1 MCLFRRNRRKTALW
15 EGENGKVYIIF
26 GLGNPGRKYAG
37 TRHNV
42 GFDAVTALADA
53 FGIKLSDT
61 MLKGLSGRGI
71 IAGQRVILVQPQTF
85 MNLSGEAVGE
95 AARFYKVPPEQ
106 ILVLCDDISLEPG
119 KLRLRVKGSAGGH
132 NGLKSIIANVGTQGF
147 TRIRVG
153 VGAKVEGEDLADH
166 VLGHFNKDDAK
177 IIEIAAETAAEAI
190 KTMLTD
196 GVDKAMNKFNT
207 KKRKDDASTTDPA

>member
-1 MCLFRRNRRKTALW
+1 MKGNYSMY
-15 EGENGKVYIIF
+15 VIV
-26 GLGNPGRKYAG
+26 GLGNPGKKYEN

-42 GFDAVTALADA
+42 GFAVID
-53 FGIKLSDT
+53 KLSKDCDIKVNKSKHSAKIGEGT
-61 MLKGLSGRGI
+61 IEGEKVVLAK
-71 IAGQRVILVQPQTF
+71 PQTY
-85 MNLSGEAVGE
+85 MNLSGMSV
-95 AARFYKVPPEQ
+95 RSLMDFYKIDPESEL
-106 ILVLCDDISLEPG
+106 IIISDDIDLPTG
-119 KLRLRVKGSAGGH
+119 NLRIRKSGSAGGH

-166 VLGHFNKDDAK
+166 VLK

>member
-1 MCLFRRNRRKTALW
+1 MKGNYSMY
-15 EGENGKVYIIF
+15 VIV
-26 GLGNPGRKYAG
+26 GLGNPGRKYEN

-42 GFDAVTALADA
+42 GFAVID
-53 FGIKLSDT
+53 KLSKDCDIKVNKSKHSAKIGEGT
-61 MLKGLSGRGI
+61 IEGEKVVLAK
-71 IAGQRVILVQPQTF
+71 PQTY
-85 MNLSGEAVGE
+85 MNLSGMSV
-95 AARFYKVPPEQ
+95 RSLMDFYKIDPESEL
-106 ILVLCDDISLEPG
+106 IIISDDIDLPTG
-119 KLRLRVKGSAGGH
+119 NLRIRKSGSAGGH

-190 KTMLTD
+190 KTMLTE

-207 KKRKDDASTTDPA
+207 KKRKEDASTTDPA

>member
-1 MCLFRRNRRKTALW
+1 MY
-15 EGENGKVYIIF
+15 VIV
-26 GLGNPGRKYAG
+26 GLGNPGKKYEN

-42 GFDAVTALADA
+42 GFAVIDKLAKDCD
-53 FGIKLSDT
+53 IKVNKS
-61 MLKGLSGRGI
+61 KHSAKIGEG
-71 IAGQRVILVQPQTF
+71 VIEGEKVVLAKPQTY
-85 MNLSGEAVGE
+85 MNLSGMSV
-95 AARFYKVPPEQ
+95 RSLMDFYKIDPESEL
-106 ILVLCDDISLEPG
+106 IIISDDIDLPTG
-119 KLRLRVKGSAGGH
+119 NLRIRKSGSAGGH

-153 VGAKVEGEDLADH
+153 VGAKIEGEDLADH

>member
-1 MCLFRRNRRKTALW
+1 MKGNYSMY
-15 EGENGKVYIIF
+15 VIV
-26 GLGNPGRKYAG
+26 GLGNPGKKYEN

-42 GFDAVTALADA
+42 GFAVID
-53 FGIKLSDT
+53 KLSKDCDI
-61 MLKGLSGRGI
+61 KVNKSKHSAKIGEG
-71 IAGQRVILVQPQTF
+71 VIEGVKVVLAKPQTY
-85 MNLSGEAVGE
+85 MNLSGMSV
-95 AARFYKVPPEQ
+95 RSLMDFYKIDPESEL
-106 ILVLCDDISLEPG
+106 IIISDDIDLPTG
-119 KLRLRVKGSAGGH
+119 NLRIRKSGSAGGH

>member
-1 MCLFRRNRRKTALW
+1 MKGNYSMY
-15 EGENGKVYIIF
+15 VIV
-26 GLGNPGRKYAG
+26 GLGNPGKKYEN

-42 GFDAVTALADA
+42 GFAVIDKLAKDCD
-53 FGIKLSDT
+53 IKVNKS
-61 MLKGLSGRGI
+61 KHSAKIGEG
-71 IAGQRVILVQPQTF
+71 VIEGEKVVLAKPQTY
-85 MNLSGEAVGE
+85 MNLSGMSV
-95 AARFYKVPPEQ
+95 RSLMDFYKIDPESEL
-106 ILVLCDDISLEPG
+106 IIISDDIDLPTG
-119 KLRLRVKGSAGGH
+119 NLRIRKSGSAGGH

>member
-1 MCLFRRNRRKTALW
+1 MY
-15 EGENGKVYIIF
+15 VIV
-26 GLGNPGRKYAG
+26 GLGNPGKKYEN

-42 GFDAVTALADA
+42 GFAVIDKLAKDCD
-53 FGIKLSDT
+53 IKVNKS
-61 MLKGLSGRGI
+61 KHSAKIGEG
-71 IAGQRVILVQPQTF
+71 VIEGEKVVLAKPQTY
-85 MNLSGEAVGE
+85 MNLSGMSV
-95 AARFYKVPPEQ
+95 RSLMDFYKIDPESEL
-106 ILVLCDDISLEPG
+106 IIISDDIDLPTG
-119 KLRLRVKGSAGGH
+119 NLRIRKSGSAGGH

-153 VGAKVEGEDLADH
+153 VGAKIEGEDLANH